1 MAGRNARATDD
12 FLIIARLES
21 LVAGIGMNDTVLR
34 AEKYMRAGAD
44 GIMIHSKLKNP
55 EEIITFSKK
64 FKVLCEKLNKRPF
77 LISVPTTYNSIKDS
91 ELKDLGFN
99 IVIHANHLL
108 RASFEAMSETA
119 SKIIDSDRSK
129 EVDDQIVS
137 VKKVF
142 SIVGYDKIVE
152 RENEKNDL
160 DDLNVIIPSAGDSKE
175 FDNTSKSFLQI
186 NDFPLIQHQI
196 ESIHKAGLDKIVVIT
211 PQNNNDFKIFEKNGV
226 NLCKTNSSKSNQL
239 FKSLL
244 SARESM
250 ENGFLIIFGDIIFN
264 EELLISLIN
273 SDKDIVLGIDN
284 SYKFHKH
291 NQDKKLDLIITE
303 ESSETKFRSLN
314 TNSLERITNIG
325 KSISINEADGEFIGM
340 GYFSKSAAQKL
351 LKIVDELNESSN
363 KFHEAKSF
371 ETADLTDVIQELID
385 RGNEVF
391 ARRTYKG
398 WIEIHS
404 MDDVKQAQNELK
416 IYNVTRRLC

>member
-1 MAGRNARATDD
+1 M
-12 FLIIARLES
+12 
-21 LVAGIGMNDTVLR
+21 
-34 AEKYMRAGAD
+34 
-44 GIMIHSKLKNP
+44 HH
-55 EEIITFSKK
+55 EENI
-64 FKVLCEKLNKRPF
+64 LD
-77 LISVPTTYNSIKDS
+77 VPD
-91 ELKDLGFN
+91 
-99 IVIHANHLL
+99 
-108 RASFEAMSETA
+108 
-119 SKIIDSDRSK
+119 
-129 EVDDQIVS
+129 
-137 VKKVF
+137 
-142 SIVGYDKIVE
+142 VE

-416 IYNVTRRLC
+416 I

>member
-1 MAGRNARATDD
+1 MQ
-12 FLIIARLES
+12 LLLE
-21 LVAGIGMNDTVLR
+21 GKG
-34 AEKYMRAGAD
+34 
-44 GIMIHSKLKNP
+44 
-55 EEIITFSKK
+55 
-64 FKVLCEKLNKRPF
+64 
-77 LISVPTTYNSIKDS
+77 
-91 ELKDLGFN
+91 DL
-99 IVIHANHLL
+99 A
-108 RASFEAMSETA
+108 
-119 SKIIDSDRSK
+119 
-129 EVDDQIVS
+129 
-137 VKKVF
+137 
-142 SIVGYDKIVE
+142 
-152 RENEKNDL
+152 
-160 DDLNVIIPSAGDSKE
+160 
-175 FDNTSKSFLQI
+175 
-186 NDFPLIQHQI
+186 
-196 ESIHKAGLDKIVVIT
+196 
-211 PQNNNDFKIFEKNGV
+211 
-226 NLCKTNSSKSNQL
+226 KSNQL

-416 IYNVTRRLC
+416 I